1 MYFIFNGIIGF
12 VGVQNGKAEQPVLTR
27 TANGANKKLV
37 LHMQL
42 RFGSLSIITPV
53 SHLENEFDVRSELHG
68 QVSLATF
75 NQILCCSG
83 GYGRLQNSKES
94 LKACFENV
102 NIFKYT
108 YIMPSMLT
116 VVSWLPVPLV

>member
-1 MYFIFNGIIGF
+1 MKSWITYRNYLNLGDKPILYFIFNGIIGF

-53 SHLENEFDVRSELHG
+53 SHLENELMFEANCMDKWAWQLSIKFCAVQEAMEG
-68 QVSLATF
+68 YK
-75 NQILCCSG
+75 ILKSH
-83 GYGRLQNSKES
+83 
-94 LKACFENV
+94 
-102 NIFKYT
+102 
-108 YIMPSMLT
+108 
-116 VVSWLPVPLV
+116 